1 MELRIMLPSLEIA
14 RAHVRVL
21 ELEAER
27 LRVRADNPAT
37 LKRVRMFL
45 KGRSH

>member
-1 MELRIMLPSLEIA
+1 MVPSLEVA

-27 LRVRADNPAT
+27 LRVRRQDPAT
-37 LKRVRMFL
+37 LKRVRSVL

>member
-1 MELRIMLPSLEIA
+1 MLPSLDLA

-27 LRVRADNPAT
+27 LRTRHPRPT
-37 LKRVRMFL
+37 TFKRVRTL
-45 KGRSH
+45 IGRRSQ

>member
-1 MELRIMLPSLEIA
+1 MLPSLEIA

-27 LRVRADNPAT
+27 LRTRHEHPAT
-37 LKRVRMFL
+37 LKRVRTFISR
-45 KGRSH
+45 RSH

>member
-1 MELRIMLPSLEIA
+1 MVPSLEIA

-27 LRVRADNPAT
+27 LRVRAQNPAT
-37 LKRVRMFL
+37 RKRLRDAL
-45 KGRSH
+45 RGRSH

>member
-1 MELRIMLPSLEIA
+1 MFPALEIA

-27 LRVRADNPAT
+27 LRVRGESLAT
-37 LKRVRMFL
+37 RRRVRMFL
-45 KGRSH
+45 KGRSY

>member
-1 MELRIMLPSLEIA
+1 MMYPSLEIA

-21 ELEAER
+21 ELEADR
-27 LRVRADNPAT
+27 LRARHQGPT
-37 LKRVRMFL
+37 TFQRMRTAL

>member
-1 MELRIMLPSLEIA
+1 MVPSLEIA

-27 LRVRADNPAT
+27 TRVRAENPAA
-37 LKRVRMFL
+37 LKRVRMFIT
-45 KGRSH
+45 GRSH

>member
-1 MELRIMLPSLEIA
+1 MLPSLEIA

-27 LRVRADNPAT
+27 LRSRNESPAT
-37 LKRVRMFL
+37 LKRVRNYL

>member
-1 MELRIMLPSLEIA
+1 MLPSLEIA

-27 LRVRADNPAT
+27 LRYRNENPAA
-37 LKRVRMFL
+37 LKRVRMYL
-45 KGRSH
+45 RGRSH

>member
-1 MELRIMLPSLEIA
+1 MLPSLEIA

-27 LRVRADNPAT
+27 LRFKADNPAAR
-37 LKRVRMFL
+37 KRVRTFM
-45 KGRSH
+45 KGLSH